1 MPVNYQL
8 DVIDPFQAALKG
20 YGAGAQILQQ
30 ERTAE
35 RQVQQD
41 AQQGQLFQAQMQ
53 EAQLRAQ
60 KARAEMADA
69 EAMKTTY
76 AEFNDVVQQARE
88 ANDPSLIVKSGIID
102 RLAVTNSALAKYGQG
117 VVTELDDAKKLVAHK
132 SNMELAVP
140 GLMGNWDVMTSKIQE
155 KRDAY
160 AASGEEEQVKFL
172 DAMLAQSKDPKMR
185 ETVADTFLAR
195 AIDLNSKATSDQL
208 DTLSKGIQL
217 PLDEQLTRAQIAAAK
232 AEETRARDQAKAE
245 AMMGSPVQSAVPYGN
260 GTVLFTHKD
269 GTTTVRDPTGKL
281 LTGEAAAQAVA
292 EGNEFQINYAGK
304 LTGTRAA
311 ASLAQ
316 KQVGEAFASINT
328 ILTNM
333 GNLDQVVSAL
343 DRGAATGLIESMVP
357 AWNAAT
363 LEIRNLQGRLGLD
376 VINAATFG
384 ALSEKELGLALSIG
398 LPTDMQPK
406 DLRKWALDKKE
417 AQRKL
422 AGYLEDQINYL
433 SIPGT
438 TVNDWLNKLRTE
450 GRGASQGGGAAS
462 GGGVPDG
469 AVIERDA
476 NGRLVLRK

>member
-1 MPVNYQL
+1 MAVNYQM
-8 DVIDPFQAALKG
+8 DVINPFQAALQG
-20 YGAGAQILQQ
+20 YGAGAQMLQQ

-41 AQQGQLFQAQMQ
+41 AQQSQLFQAQMQ

-60 KARAEMADA
+60 QAQREMADA
-69 EAMKTTY
+69 DAMKGVY
-76 AEFNDVVQQARE
+76 AKFNDIARQARE
-88 ANDPSLIVKSGIID
+88 SNDPSLLVNSGIID
-102 RLAVTNSALAKYGQG
+102 ELAPINAQMAEYGQG
-117 VVTELDDAKKLVAHK
+117 LFTQMDDAKKAAAHK
-132 SNMELAVP
+132 NVMGPAVA
-140 GLMGNWDVMTSKIQE
+140 GIMRNWDVMTAQLE
-155 KRDAY
+155 TQ
-160 AASGEEEQVKFL
+160 AAALEQSGMTEEAK
-172 DAMLAQSKDPKMR
+172 LARGLAEQSKDPKTR
-185 ETVADTFLAR
+185 EVVADTLLAS
-195 AIDLNSKATSDQL
+195 AIALDTKATSEQL
-208 DTLSKGIQL
+208 TTLGKGIQL

-281 LTGEAAAQAVA
+281 LSGEAAAQAIA
-292 EGNEFQINYAGK
+292 EGNQFQVDYAGQ

-316 KQVGEAFASINT
+316 KQVGEAFSSIGK
-328 ILTNM
+328 IHTNM
-333 GNLDQVVSAL
+333 GNLDQVVSAI

-376 VINAATFG
+376 VINSATFG

-398 LPTDMQPK
+398 LPTDMQPA
-406 DLRKWALDKKE
+406 DLRKWALEKKE

-422 AGYLEDQINYL
+422 AGYLEEQANYL

-438 TVNDWLNKLRTE
+438 TVNDWLNKLRAE
-450 GRGASQGGGAAS
+450 GRGTSQGGGAA
-462 GGGVPDG
+462 VPDG

>member
-1 MPVNYQL
+1 MAVNYQM
-8 DVIDPFQAALKG
+8 DVINPFQAALQG
-20 YGAGAQILQQ
+20 YGAGAQMLQQ

-35 RQVQQD
+35 RQVRQD
-41 AQQGQLFQAQMQ
+41 EQQGQLFGLQMQ
-53 EAQLRAQ
+53 EAQLKAQ
-60 KARAEMADA
+60 QARQEMADA

-140 GLMGNWDVMTSKIQE
+140 GLMRNWDVMTSKIQE

-195 AIDLNSKATSDQL
+195 AIDLNAKATSDQL
-208 DTLSKGIQL
+208 DTLGKGIQL
-217 PLDEQLTRAQIAAAK
+217 PLDEELTRAQIRAAQ

-245 AMMGSPVQSAVPYGN
+245 AMMGSPVQSAVEYGN
-260 GTVLFTHKD
+260 GTVLFAHKD

-281 LTGEAAAQAVA
+281 LTGEAAAQAIA
-292 EGNEFQINYAGK
+292 EGNQFQINYAGQ
-304 LTGTRAA
+304 LTGTKAA
-311 ASLAQ
+311 ASLGQ
-316 KQVGEAFASINT
+316 KQVGEAFTSVNKIR
-328 ILTNM
+328 TNM
-333 GNLDQVVSAL
+333 GNLDQVVAAI
-343 DRGAATGLIESMVP
+343 DNGASTGLIESMVP

-363 LEIRNLQGRLGLD
+363 LEIRRLQGALGID
-376 VINAATFG
+376 VINSATFG
-384 ALSEKELGLALSIG
+384 ALSDAELQLALSIG
-398 LPTDMQPK
+398 LPTNMQPA

-422 AGYLEDQINYL
+422 AGYLEEQARYL

-438 TVNDWLNKLRTE
+438 NVAGWLEKLRAE
-450 GRGASQGGGAAS
+450 GRGTSQGGGAAG